1 MPCSRV
7 AGIVVPVHG
16 ASVMLQGLHAFA
28 LSLTYPPVLS
38 LVLLVCAIPAAIV
51 LRRRTVA
58 IGLVVMAMAWSI
70 VWSLPPVSNGL
81 RSTLERRNPV
91 VAESALPVADAI
103 VVLGGGSYAWAREP
117 DVEPED
123 LVNSRLGAG
132 ARAWLAGRA
141 PLLILSGGGQP
152 GRHSEAQH
160 MATAVQRLGI
170 PASALL
176 LEQHSHSTRENALF
190 TAALAR
196 PRGIRRILLVTSA
209 VHMPRASLM
218 FREAGLDVV
227 PVSVPEPSLRRE
239 GFRQW
244 IPSGRALWRSGR
256 ALKEYAGLL
265 ESSLRDPANDP
276 GGDAAPGRPSTAG
289 IGPARISH
297 HERGAGT

>member
-1 MPCSRV
+1 
-7 AGIVVPVHG
+7 
-16 ASVMLQGLHAFA
+16 MLRSLHTFA

-38 LVLLVCAIPAAIV
+38 LALLACAILVAIV
-51 LRRRTVA
+51 LRRRAITIVLVLVA
-58 IGLVVMAMAWSI
+58 LAWSA
-70 VWSLPPVSNGL
+70 VWSLPPASNWL
-81 RSTLERRNPV
+81 RMTLERRNPV
-91 VAESALPVADAI
+91 VVESALPVADAI

-117 DVEPED
+117 DVDPED

-132 ARAWLAGRA
+132 ARAWLSGRA
-141 PLLILSGGGQP
+141 PLLILSGGGRP

-160 MATAVQRLGI
+160 MAMAVQRLGI

-176 LEQHSHSTRENALF
+176 LEQRSHSTRENAFF

-196 PRGIRRILLVTSA
+196 PRGIDRILLVTSA

-227 PVSVPEPSLRRE
+227 PVPVPEPSLRRE

-244 IPSGRALWRSGR
+244 FPSGRALWRSGR

-265 ESSLRDPANDP
+265 ESRLQGRVDGPDD
-276 GGDAAPGRPSTAG
+276 DAASDPPSTAG
-289 IGPARISH
+289 IGAARISH

>member
-1 MPCSRV
+1 
-7 AGIVVPVHG
+7 
-16 ASVMLQGLHAFA
+16 MLRSLHAFA
-28 LSLTYPPVLS
+28 LSLTYPPMLS
-38 LVLLVCAIPAAIV
+38 LALLACAILAAFV
-51 LRRRTVA
+51 LRRRAVA
-58 IGLVVMAMAWSI
+58 IVLLLVALAWSTA
-70 VWSLPPVSNGL
+70 WSLPPVSNGL

-141 PLLILSGGGQP
+141 PVLILSGGGRP

-160 MATAVQRLGI
+160 MAMAVQRLGI

-176 LEQHSHSTRENALF
+176 LEQRSHSTRENAFF

-196 PRGIRRILLVTSA
+196 PRGIDRILLVTSA
-209 VHMPRASLM
+209 VHMPRASLL

-227 PVSVPEPSLRRE
+227 PVPVPEPSLRRE
-239 GFRQW
+239 GFRRW
-244 IPSGRALWRSGR
+244 IPSGSALWRSGR
-256 ALKEYAGLL
+256 ALKEYVGLL
-265 ESSLRDPANDP
+265 ESRLQWQVDGPGAN
-276 GGDAAPGRPSTAG
+276 ATSGRPSTAG
-289 IGPARISH
+289 IGAARISH
-297 HERGAGT
+297 HERGDGT